1 MSTQASR
8 IRPSLRRPAV
18 TAALA
23 AAGSSA
29 VAVLLFAVVTTAAY
43 AWALIAFLAVAAAAM
58 AVVDARTYRLPNRY
72 VAALAA
78 AGLVQSV
85 AVAVASHDAIRL
97 LDSLVAAAAVGAA
110 YVLLGLVGWFGFGD
124 AKFAG
129 ALALTVAIYA
139 GLAAIYILPLA
150 ILFAALWTLLSR
162 ALGRDAR
169 TRAHGPAIA
178 LAAIS
183 VMTAAV
189 LFAPPGG

>member
-1 MSTQASR
+1 MSAQVLR
-8 IRPSLRRPAV
+8 IRPALGRPAV
-18 TAALA
+18 TAAVA

-29 VAVLLFAVVTTAAY
+29 VAVLLFALITTAAY
-43 AWALIAFLAVAAAAM
+43 EWALTAFLAAAAAAI

-97 LDSLVAAAAVGAA
+97 LASLVAAAAVGSA

-139 GLAAIYILPLA
+139 GLAAIYIVPVA
-150 ILFAALWTLLSR
+150 IVLTAIWRLLFRTVGSIG
-162 ALGRDAR
+162 GRH
-169 TRAHGPAIA
+169 AHGPAIA
-178 LAAIS
+178 LSGIGVMVAALLPS
-183 VMTAAV
+183 LPAA
-189 LFAPPGG
+189 

>member
-8 IRPSLRRPAV
+8 IRPALGRPAV
-18 TAALA
+18 TAAVA

-29 VAVLLFAVVTTAAY
+29 VAVLLFAVITTGAY
-43 AWALIAFLAVAAAAM
+43 AWALTAFLAAAAAAM

-78 AGLVQSV
+78 AGLVQAV

-97 LDSLVAAAAVGAA
+97 LDSLGAASVVGAV

-129 ALALTVAIYA
+129 ALAVTVAIYA
-139 GLAAIYILPLA
+139 GLATMYIVPVA
-150 ILFAALWTLLSR
+150 ILFAASWRLICR
-162 ALGRDAR
+162 AFGKGGGRH
-169 TRAHGPAIA
+169 AHGPAIA
-178 LAAIS
+178 IS
-183 VMTAAV
+183 AVCVMAAAV
-189 LFAPPGG
+189 LLSPPAA